1 MVSFTPSTTV
11 YAVDRSISQFC
22 RASEAKAVTSKT
34 GVAISRQS
42 KNSKSMAL
50 RYILASLAAVSG
62 GSCSVMSVRTLTT
75 ELITLRRAF
84 RAFSLHA
91 QRVSESFCS
100 WITRSPGCR
109 GLLAFHKCSV
119 SFRRAGEKYIEL
131 LYQVK
136 KGNEVEA

>member
-42 KNSKSMAL
+42 KNSVYGFKVHPG
-50 RYILASLAAVSG
+50 VS
-62 GSCSVMSVRTLTT
+62 SSSIWRLLLCN
-75 ELITLRRAF
+75 
-84 RAFSLHA
+84 
-91 QRVSESFCS
+91 VSEDLDHRAHHFKEGLQGFFSACPTCVREFLQLDYTLS
-100 WITRSPGCR
+100 RVQ